1 MAAGRPRDNHEE
13 IRVKIKQAER
23 EVLPA
28 VQLEKKEIRMTV
40 RLPEHAVPSIVM
52 TTFENGKSSDA
63 GRIVGIGT
71 GPQGIV
77 STLTTGVPP
86 KPESKSTKTR
96 ISSKQP
102 RPSPNAGRKEMVE
115 SSLKTSSSPKTSIT
129 EKTEDL
135 MEFFQDQEKTQALP
149 KRSGSRSKPRTPSP
163 SPVRQSIG
171 LDHLDNLV
179 RLMEQLR
186 NLRDENSKLKHR
198 CDYLES
204 TKTLLQAKSSLEDE
218 DYFLTYKSNSLPRSK
233 KPKSQ
238 SQKSTHSEG
247 GQVRSRP
254 RLPSAED
261 AMCIE
266 MDYDSDHSVKR
277 PRMGGLYKRSFSTG
291 SLEVPSDIM
300 EQSGEDDLAARLSES
315 YDKVQNVLKMPK
327 SPEAK
332 RKSKFSKWAK
342 VKKVLKS
349 QQLSE
354 NISSGIKSIKEFSKG
369 GIPGYFKYG
378 AVSGRELAVPLHAE
392 SKSLDSGVGSGM
404 DTETQES
411 VRKSTSSGEPPSP
424 TRFSERHI
432 DVPVPNVDDCMGI
445 WLGPP
450 EWIEKEREKE
460 QELLKQVA
468 TTLSESPKSEPSIVA
483 HSVYELGE
491 EPDRLLHT
499 SMPRRQSSPM
509 LIDDDDDHI
518 EAAEFHR
525 TTSYNE
531 EEELYHNIKDKEKKL
546 HKTAWG
552 RMKHMMHTRKDSG
565 KKKHRKDKDS
575 EFIFEDVSEIDME
588 GLEEEMKHSH
598 EEYLEGPVS
607 RSTPKT
613 SPVVYRQKHRDK
625 SSSNSPPGKS
635 KAASS
640 KGPSASGSIDVSAL
654 LGKFLCYHIYSEYS
668 DSLTP
673 YHICPKI

>member
-1 MAAGRPRDNHEE
+1 MAAGRPRGNHEE
-13 IRVKIKQAER
+13 IRVRIKQAER

-63 GRIVGIGT
+63 DRIVGIGT

-86 KPESKSTKTR
+86 KQDMKSDKTR
-96 ISSKQP
+96 IITKP
-102 RPSPNAGRKEMVE
+102 PPSPIAGRKPKGEQ
-115 SSLKTSSSPKTSIT
+115 SPKTSIT

-135 MEFFQDQEKTQALP
+135 MEYFQDQEKTQALP
-149 KRSGSRSKPRTPSP
+149 KRSSTRSKPRTPSP

-186 NLRDENSKLKHR
+186 NLRDENSKLKNR
-198 CDYLES
+198 CEYLES

-261 AMCIE
+261 AMYIE
-266 MDYDSDHSVKR
+266 IDYDSDQSIKR

-300 EQSGEDDLAARLSES
+300 EQSGEDDFAARLSES
-315 YDKVQNVLKMPK
+315 YDKVHHALKMPK

-349 QQLSE
+349 QQLTD
-354 NISSGIKSIKEFSKG
+354 NITSGIKSIKEFSKG

-378 AVSGRELAVPLHAE
+378 AVSSRELAVPLHAE

-424 TRFSERHI
+424 TARFSERHI
-432 DVPVPNVDDCMGI
+432 DVPTPNVDDCMGI

-460 QELLKQVA
+460 QELLKQSA
-468 TTLSESPKSEPSIVA
+468 STLSESPPKVEPMMIA
-483 HSVYELGE
+483 RSVMELSE
-491 EPDRLLHT
+491 EPDRLLHV
-499 SMPRRQSSPM
+499 SLPRRQSSPV
-509 LIDDDDDHI
+509 LIDDDDDRMEH
-518 EAAEFHR
+518 ADFHR
-525 TTSYNE
+525 TTSYME
-531 EEELYHNIKDKEKKL
+531 EEEMLHNMKDKEKKL

-552 RMKHMMHTRKDSG
+552 RMKHIMHTPRKDSV
-565 KKKHRKDKDS
+565 KKKNRKGKDS
-575 EFIFEDVSEIDME
+575 EFPFEEVSEIDIE
-588 GLEEEMKHSH
+588 GYEVDIKHAH

-635 KAASS
+635 KAPSF

-654 LGKFLCYHIYSEYS
+654 LGKFLYASQYLYNVAYYNT
-668 DSLTP
+668 D
-673 YHICPKI
+673 